1 MVHWIGQYH
10 AIGHDAVSFSV
21 NTGCNLSARSINQ
34 APRLLLLQVEPIGEV
49 LHSVLV
55 LDLQIPHMSG
65 GQINCADTAQVFM
78 AIKVDGH
85 LTPFQTNK

>member
-1 MVHWIGQYH
+1 
-10 AIGHDAVSFSV
+10 
-21 NTGCNLSARSINQ
+21 
-34 APRLLLLQVEPIGEV
+34 
-49 LHSVLV
+49 
-55 LDLQIPHMSG
+55 MSG